1 MASLRG
7 ADRGTTRGPTCKVT
21 ECKTP
26 QTDIV
31 SYLCILDIQ
40 CGTIPALRSICIFLD
55 NLHNS
60 WDLLEIVEM
69 YIEFYIILY
78 RGSSLIVP
86 TFLHSRVYLISY
98 IV

>member
-40 CGTIPALRSICIFLD
+40 CGTIPALRSICIF
-55 NLHNS
+55 
-60 WDLLEIVEM
+60 
-69 YIEFYIILY
+69 
-78 RGSSLIVP
+78 
-86 TFLHSRVYLISY
+86 
-98 IV
+98 